1 MKKWIFGTVLAVAL
15 ASVIFS
21 MQTDGQ
27 TVYTPPAAQNVTFT
41 AGAWLGT
48 GAATP
53 VCATGFVCNSLS
65 GVVAVTTTGTPGA
78 ANAALVTITWPAAV
92 SSLPTCVVENYVG
105 GSYAQFNAGYGFWPA
120 SATTTSISFNAAPA
134 GTAATTY
141 ALAYQCTP

>member
-1 MKKWIFGTVLAVAL
+1 MKKLIL
-15 ASVIFS
+15 ASTLLVAIAT
-21 MQTDGQ
+21 MVWTGANGQ
-27 TVYTPPAAQNVTFT
+27 IVYPASVQPQNVTFT

-65 GVVAVTTTGTPGA
+65 GVVAVTTTGAPGA
-78 ANAALVTITWPAAV
+78 GSTPAVTIAWPAAV
-92 SSLPTCVVENYVG
+92 SSLPSCVVENYVG
-105 GSYAQFNAGYGFWPA
+105 GSYAQFNSGYGFWPA